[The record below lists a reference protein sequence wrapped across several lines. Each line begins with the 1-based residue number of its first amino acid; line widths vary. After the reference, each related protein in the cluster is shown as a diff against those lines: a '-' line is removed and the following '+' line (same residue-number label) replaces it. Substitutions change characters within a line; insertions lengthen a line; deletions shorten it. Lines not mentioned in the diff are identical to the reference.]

1 MNDSFSGK
9 GELYYSKKY
18 GKSKYEKNIDAHD
31 EREKNL
37 NFVNDKNEDKIEKN
51 KKVEK
56 DERNLKTEKKE
67 KKAKVEKKDDK
78 GEDADEVAHNTNAK
92 DKGVF
97 SR

>member
-18 GKSKYEKNIDAHD
+18 GKSKYEKNIDMHD
-31 EREKNL
+31 EKEKNL
-37 NFVNDKNEDKIEKN
+37 NFVDDKKDDKIEKN

-56 DERNLKTEKKE
+56 DEKNLKTEKNE
-67 KKAKVEKKDDK
+67 KKAKVEKKDDQV
-78 GEDADEVAHNTNAK
+78 EDGDEILHNSNAR